1 MLSTTKS
8 NIYNLIQAFNQKSV
22 DNFFGKAISAISA
35 LAIINASAYSGYISA
50 QSQATVEEVV
60 VTARKKSESLQD
72 VPLSVATLGEG
83 SLEEKGINVFE
94 DYLLQLPGVTAG
106 GSGPGQSTIYIRGL
120 ASTTPNLTTSGVGGL
135 APNVSFYLDEQPLA
149 YPGRNLDVYAADV
162 SRIEVLSGPQGTL
175 FGASSQ
181 AGVVRM
187 ITNKPVI
194 GESASSL
201 EVETR
206 YMPEGDMGTKVEYMS
221 NIPLTGSS
229 ALRFVAYRD
238 RRGGYID
245 QVAGSVS
252 VRDSAA
258 WRPAGTVR
266 SNGLPVS
273 AARNG
278 WRANAKLAGV
288 TTPSASAIVED
299 DVNSSTYEGFR
310 VSIKAEL
317 NDNWDALVSVANQTI
332 ESDGVFFADPT
343 LGDLEVNRYHDDHI
357 EDEFDNVSLTLT
369 GSIGD
374 LEVVYAG
381 AYTDRQSDQRIDYT
395 DYLFVGQYL
404 PYYIC
409 DYYVTYANDSLDK
422 TTGLPI
428 VPAPYTGLPYG
439 DCGAPDMYVDSIVA
453 SEVQTHELRINAP
466 ISDTMSLTAGVFM
479 SDLELKEHNMFIY
492 PGALVSDIG
501 YGLNYA
507 LTDTSVTGV
516 PLTGSSSNAGA
527 GWHSGRGPYSPPVMF
542 INDVKRTDKQQGV
555 FGELSINISDTSEL
569 TVGARWYD
577 IEVDLEGSAN
587 SSFSTGFIPAGAPHN
602 DRQRFGT
609 NLSNKFNGPGG
620 NSGNPGLDALNYPDK
635 AETDGVIGKVTYSW
649 NTSEDVMYYLT
660 WSEGFRPGLLNR
672 PGGDS
677 TPDGAYT
684 VPPITESDEVT
695 NYEFG
700 WKTILSDGQLR
711 FNGSLF
717 MVDIAGLQT
726 SILDPSITNLF
737 FSDNAA
743 DAEIM
748 GLEGD
753 FIYYP
758 DVEGWVVSGAF
769 SMLDSEITKTL
780 TSSGDVLAGKEL
792 AFAPGMQ
799 GNVAVRKEWAMSS
812 GNMGHFQG
820 QFTFSDDSYSD
831 IIEPNKAKQD
841 SYSFVNLRAGISND
855 MWLAEIYIDNLT
867 DERGEISNNYVFDRM
882 RVTYIRPATLGLRF
896 KRNF

>member
-1 MLSTTKS
+1 MINNIKS
-8 NIYNLIQAFNQKSV
+8 NLKKAFTKKVFQTLSSKI
-22 DNFFGKAISAISA
+22 ISAISA

-50 QSQATVEEVV
+50 QSQATIEEVV
-60 VTARKKSESLQD
+60 VTSRKKAEGLQD
-72 VPLSVATLGEG
+72 VPLSVSALTES

-120 ASTTPNLTTSGVGGL
+120 ASTTPNLTTAGVGGL

-201 EVETR
+201 EVEVR
-206 YMPEGDMGTKVEYMS
+206 NMSEGSMGDKFEYMS
-221 NIPLTGSS
+221 NIPLSDTS

-245 QVAGSVS
+245 QVAGTV
-252 VRDSAA
+252 DITQSARF
-258 WRPAGTVR
+258 RPAGTVR
-266 SNGLPVS
+266 SNGLPVAS
-273 AARNG
+273 GRNG
-278 WRANAKLAGV
+278 LQANADLTNV
-288 TTPSASAIVED
+288 TYATANSIVED
-299 DVNSSTYEGFR
+299 DVNSTTYEGFR
-310 VSIKAEL
+310 ASIKAEL
-317 NDNWDALVSVANQTI
+317 NDNWDALISYTKQDI
-332 ESDGVFFADPT
+332 DSDGVFFADPA
-343 LGDLEVNRYHDDHI
+343 LGDLEVTRFHDDDIH
-357 EDEFDNVSLTLT
+357 DEFDNISLTLE

-381 AYTDRQSDQRIDYT
+381 AYTDRSSDQRIDYT
-395 DYLFVGQYL
+395 DYLFVGQYI

-409 DYYVTYANDSLDK
+409 DYYVTYTDYAPGNVP
-422 TTGLPI
+422 TGN
-428 VPAPYTGLPYG
+428 
-439 DCGAPDMYVDSIVA
+439 CGAPDLYVDSLVD

-466 ISDTMSLTAGVFM
+466 IGDTMTLTAGVFM
-479 SDLELKEHNMFIY
+479 SDLELKEHNTFNY

-501 YGLNYA
+501 WGVNYA
-507 LTDTSVTGV
+507 LTDTSVFGYQA
-516 PLTGSSSNAGA
+516 LTSDGELKSKQFAAA
-527 GWHSGRGPYSPPVMF
+527 GWHSGRGPYYPPTMF
-542 INDVKRTDKQQGV
+542 INDIKRTDKQKGI
-555 FGELSINISDTSEL
+555 FTELSVDMSETSEL
-569 TVGARWYD
+569 TIGARWYD

-587 SSFSTGFIPAGAPHN
+587 ASFSTGFGGG
-602 DRQRFGT
+602 DQQRFGT
-609 NLSNKFNGPGG
+609 NLSGQYNKAGVVT
-620 NSGNPGLDALNYPDK
+620 GNPFIDAYDYPDK
-635 AETDGVIGKVTYSW
+635 AETDGVIGKITYSW
-649 NTSEDVMYYLT
+649 NPSEDIMYYVT

-672 PGGDS
+672 PGGSS
-677 TPDGAYT
+677 TPDGKYT

-700 WKTILSDGQLR
+700 WKTILSEGQLK

-726 SILDPSITNLF
+726 SILDPSVTNLF

-743 DAEIM
+743 DAEIL

-753 FIYYP
+753 FQYYP
-758 DVEGWVVSGAF
+758 NVEGLIISGAF
-769 SMLDSEITKTL
+769 SLLETEITKTL
-780 TSSGDVLAGKEL
+780 TASNDVVKGQDL

-799 GNVAVRKEWAMSS
+799 GNISVRKEWDMSS
-812 GNMGHFQG
+812 GNVGHVLA

-831 IIEPNKAKQD
+831 IILPNREQQD
-841 SYSFVNLRAGISND
+841 SYSFINLRAGVSND
-855 MWLAEIYIDNLT
+855 MGLLELYIDNVT
-867 DERGEISNNYVFDRM
+867 DERGEISNNYVFDVP
-882 RVTYIRPATLGLRF
+882 RVTYIRPTTIGLRL

>member
-1 MLSTTKS
+1 MINNIKS
-8 NIYNLIQAFNQKSV
+8 NLKNAFNKKVFQTLSSKI
-22 DNFFGKAISAISA
+22 ISAISA

-50 QSQATVEEVV
+50 QSQATIEEVV
-60 VTARKKSESLQD
+60 VTSRKKAEGLQD
-72 VPLSVATLGEG
+72 VPLSVSALTES

-120 ASTTPNLTTSGVGGL
+120 ASTTPNLTTAGVGGL

-181 AGVVRM
+181 AGVVRL

-201 EVETR
+201 EIERRT
-206 YMPEGDMGTKVEYMS
+206 MSEGGVGDKFEYMT
-221 NIPLTGSS
+221 NIPLSDSS

-245 QVAGSVS
+245 QVAGSVDVTQS
-252 VRDSAA
+252 GAF
-258 WRPAGTVR
+258 RPAGTVR
-266 SNGLPVS
+266 SNGLPVA

-278 WRANAKLAGV
+278 WRATDDVDAYLAGV
-288 TTPSASAIVED
+288 NYATANAIVED
-299 DVNSSTYEGFR
+299 NVNSTQYEGFR
-310 VSIKAEL
+310 ASIKAEL
-317 NDNWDALVSVANQTI
+317 NDNWDALVSYTNQTI

-343 LGDLEVNRYHDDHI
+343 LGDLEVQRYSDDNI
-357 EDEFDNVSLTLT
+357 EDEFDNLSLTLE

-374 LEVVYAG
+374 LEVIYAG
-381 AYTDRQSDQRIDYT
+381 AYTDRSSDQRIDYT
-395 DYLFVGQYL
+395 DYLFVGQYI

-409 DYYVTYANDSLDK
+409 DYYVTY
-422 TTGLPI
+422 TTYAPGN
-428 VPAPYTGLPYG
+428 VPTG
-439 DCGAPDMYVDSIVA
+439 DCGAPNLYVDSLVDA
-453 SEVQTHELRINAP
+453 EVTTHELRINAP
-466 ISDTMSLTAGVFM
+466 VSDNMSLTAGVFM
-479 SDLELKEHNMFIY
+479 SDLELTEHNMFTY
-492 PGALVSDIG
+492 PGSLVSDIG
-501 YGLNYA
+501 WGPNWA

-516 PLTGSSSNAGA
+516 PLTGSASNAGA
-527 GWHSGRGPYSPPVMF
+527 GWHSGRGPYEAPVIF
-542 INDVKRTDKQQGV
+542 INDVRRTDKQQGI
-555 FGELSINISDTSEL
+555 FGELTIDMSETSEL

-587 SSFSTGFIPAGAPHN
+587 SSFSTGFLPAGATHN

-609 NLSNKFNGPGG
+609 NLSLKYNGPGG
-620 NSGNPGLDALNYPDK
+620 NSGNPELDALNYPDK
-635 AETDGVIGKVTYSW
+635 AETDGVIGKITYSW
-649 NTSEDVMYYLT
+649 NPSEDIMYYVT

-672 PGGDS
+672 PGGSS

-700 WKTILSDGQLR
+700 WKTVLSDGQLR

-717 MVDIAGLQT
+717 LVDIAGLQT

-743 DAEIM
+743 DAEIT

-753 FIYYP
+753 FQYYP
-758 DVEGWVVSGAF
+758 NVDGLIISGAI
-769 SMLDSEITKTL
+769 SILNTEITKTL
-780 TSSGDVLAGKEL
+780 TTSKDVLVGQDL

-799 GNVAVRKEWAMSS
+799 GNLSVRKEWDMSS
-812 GNMGHFQG
+812 GNMGHVLA

-831 IIEPNKAKQD
+831 IILPNREGQD
-841 SYSFVNLRAGISND
+841 SYSFINLRAGISND
-855 MWLAEIYIDNLT
+855 MGLLELYIDNLT
-867 DERGEISNNYVFDRM
+867 DERGEISNNYVFDVP
-882 RVTYIRPATLGLRF
+882 RVTYIRPTTIGIRL

>member
-1 MLSTTKS
+1 MINTIKS
-8 NIYNLIQAFNQKSV
+8 NAKNLKVLFNKKSFDKV
-22 DNFFGKAISAISA
+22 FGRIVSAISA

-50 QSQATVEEVV
+50 QSQATIEEVV
-60 VTARKKSESLQD
+60 VTSRKKSESLQD
-72 VPLSVATLGEG
+72 VPLSVATLGEQN
-83 SLEEKGINVFE
+83 LEEKGINVFE

-120 ASTTPNLTTSGVGGL
+120 ASTTPNLTTAGVGGL

-201 EVETR
+201 EIETR
-206 YMPEGDMGTKVEYMS
+206 SMPEGDTGSKFEYMS
-221 NIPLTGSS
+221 NIPLTESS

-252 VRDSAA
+252 ARDSAA
-258 WRPAGTVR
+258 WRPAGTIR

-273 AARNG
+273 QARDG
-278 WRANAKLAGV
+278 WRANADLSNV
-288 TTPSASAIVED
+288 NIPSVDAIVED
-299 DVNSSTYEGFR
+299 DVNTTTYEGFR
-310 VSIKAEL
+310 ASIKAEL
-317 NDNWDALVSVANQTI
+317 NDNWDALVSVTNQTI

-357 EDEFDNVSLTLT
+357 EDEFDNISLTLT

-395 DYLFVGQYL
+395 DYLFVGKYL

-409 DYYVTYANDSLDK
+409 DYYVTY
-422 TTGLPI
+422 TTFAPGN
-428 VPAPYTGLPYG
+428 VPTG
-439 DCGAPDMYVDSIVA
+439 DCGTADLYVDSIVE
-453 SEVQTHELRINAP
+453 SEVQTHEFRVNAP
-466 ISDTMSLTAGVFM
+466 LSDTMSLTAGVFM
-479 SDLELKEHNMFIY
+479 SDLELTEHNMFTY

-516 PLTGSSSNAGA
+516 PLTGSSSWAGA

-542 INDVKRTDKQQGV
+542 INDIKRTDKQQGI
-555 FGELSINISDTSEL
+555 FGELSIDVSDTSEL

-602 DRQRFGT
+602 DRQRYGT
-609 NLSNKFNGPGG
+609 NLSNKYNGPGG
-620 NSGNPGLDALNYPDK
+620 NSGNPALDAMDHPDK

-649 NTSEDVMYYLT
+649 NTSEDIMYYVT

-677 TPDGAYT
+677 NGTYT
-684 VPPITESDEVT
+684 VPFITESDEVT

-700 WKTILSDGQLR
+700 WKTVLSDGRLR

-743 DAEIM
+743 DAEIT

-753 FIYYP
+753 FVYYP
-758 DVEGWVVSGAF
+758 DAEGWMISGAF
-769 SMLDSEITKTL
+769 SMLDTEITKTL
-780 TSSGDVLAGKEL
+780 TSSGDVVAGNEL

-799 GNVAVRKEWAMSS
+799 GNLSARKEWAMTS
-812 GNMGHFQG
+812 GNMGHFQT
-820 QFTFSDDSYSD
+820 QLTFSDDSYSD
-831 IIEPNKAKQD
+831 IIEPNKAQQD
-841 SYSFVNLRAGISND
+841 SYSYVNVRAGVSND
-855 MWLAEIYIDNLT
+855 MWLAEVYIDNLT

-882 RVTYIRPATLGLRF
+882 RVTYIRPTTIGLRF